1 MPGFPRQQRHSKG
14 MALVPQP
21 HGGAVNRFEKG
32 KSGNPFG
39 PPRKLTSQVLADLKA
54 AGYERVGPS
63 SVTEASEQLIGVP
76 ESVLRS
82 IQKDPDQPVFMRILA
97 ETLLRKKG
105 RFEAVQVVLDRAHG
119 KAKQQVDLSGAGAIP
134 VPTVTVVVQAVNPNG
149 GQG

>member
-1 MPGFPRQQRHSKG
+1 
-14 MALVPQP
+14 MAVVPQP
-21 HGGAVNRFEKG
+21 HGGALTPYKKG
-32 KSGNPFG
+32 QSGNPYG
-39 PPRKLTSQVLADLKA
+39 PPKKLTSQVLADLKA

-82 IQKDPDQPVFMRILA
+82 IAKDTEQPVFMRILA
-97 ETLLRKKG
+97 ETLLKKKG
-105 RFEAVQVVLDRAHG
+105 RFEAVNVVMDRAHG

-134 VPTVTVVVQAVNPNG
+134 VPTVTVVVQAVTPNG

>member
-1 MPGFPRQQRHSKG
+1 MPGRNGGTLKRIQKG
-14 MALVPQP
+14 ERL
-21 HGGAVNRFEKG
+21 
-32 KSGNPFG
+32 NPFG

-63 SVTEASEQLIGVP
+63 SITEASEQLIGVP

-82 IQKDPDQPVFMRILA
+82 IAKDHDQPVFMRILA

-105 RFEAVQVVLDRAHG
+105 RFEAVNVVMDRAHG
-119 KAKQQVDLSGAGAIP
+119 KAKQQVDLTGAGAIP
-134 VPTVTVVVQAVNPNG
+134 VPTVTVVVQAVTPNG

>member
-1 MPGFPRQQRHSKG
+1 MRQE
-14 MALVPQP
+14 PQP
-21 HGGAVNRFEKG
+21 HGGSLTRPQKG
-32 KSGNPFG
+32 DRLNPYGRPKKLVSGI
-39 PPRKLTSQVLADLKA
+39 LADLKA

-82 IQKDPDQPVFMRILA
+82 IAKDTDQPVFMRILA

-105 RFEAVQVVLDRAHG
+105 RFEAVQVVIDRAHG

-134 VPTVTVVVQAVNPNG
+134 VPTVTVVVQAFKPDG
-149 GQG
+149 E

>member
-1 MPGFPRQQRHSKG
+1 MPGRNGGTLQRIPKG
-14 MALVPQP
+14 T
-21 HGGAVNRFEKG
+21 
-32 KSGNPFG
+32 SGNPYG
-39 PPRKLTSQVLADLKA
+39 RPKKLVSGVLADLKK

-82 IQKDPDQPVFMRILA
+82 IQKDPEQPVFMRILA
-97 ETLLRKKG
+97 EALLKKKG
-105 RFEAVQVVLDRAHG
+105 RFEAVQVVMDRAHG

-134 VPTVTVVVQAVNPNG
+134 VPAVTVVVQAVTPNG